1 MTENAIEV
9 KSLVKAFGG
18 FSLRNVSFTVEKGTI
33 VGLVGDNGTGKTTI
47 IKCILGAYIPDSGS
61 ISIFDRAG
69 EDIVPLKGRMGVVLD
84 EIYFGQNKTIKYV
97 NSEFKLLYPEWDSDL
112 FYNYISKFNL
122 PIDGKIMTF
131 SKGMKMKLQIAVA
144 LSHNPELLILDEATA
159 GLDPVFRDDM
169 LCILSDFVKEG
180 NHSVLM
186 STHITSDLDKIADK
200 VLFMHDGRL
209 ILAVNADEIENYGII
224 RCKQEDASQIDSF
237 DTIGRI
243 TMNGIVNILVKD
255 RKGFEEAYPELIIDK
270 ANIESILTIILRK
283 NREQIS

>member
-18 FSLRNVSFTVEKGTI
+18 FSLKDVSFTVEKGTI

-61 ISIFDRAG
+61 ISIFDRTG
-69 EDIVPLKGRMGVVLD
+69 EDIVPLKGRTGVVLD
-84 EIYFGQNKTIKYV
+84 DIYFGQNKNIKYV
-97 NSEFKLLYPEWDSDL
+97 NSEFKILYPEWDSDR
-112 FYNYISKFNL
+112 FYGYIGKFNL
-122 PIDGKIMTF
+122 PIDRKIMTF
-131 SKGMKMKLQIAVA
+131 SKGMKMKLQIAIA
-144 LSHNPELLILDEATA
+144 LSHNSELLILDEATA
-159 GLDPVFRDDM
+159 GLDPVFRDDI
-169 LCILSDFVKEG
+169 LGILSDFVKEG

-209 ILAVNADEIENYGII
+209 ILAANADEIENYGIL
-224 RCKQEDASQIDSF
+224 RCKQEYAPHIDPS

-243 TMNGIVNILVKD
+243 TMNGIANILIKD

-270 ANIESILTIILRK
+270 ANVENILRIILRK
-283 NREQIS
+283 DREQIA